1 MPELPEV
8 ETTLRGVAPVLRGRT
23 IESVEV
29 LRPNMVKNHP
39 MFAKRLKGKRVLD
52 IRRHGKY
59 LWMEL
64 SEGLNLMLHLRMSG
78 RLGLRKTTDTPLS
91 RERIRF
97 SIGDDLV
104 LVFNDPRT
112 LGRLWI
118 IEGEDVMQDPS
129 MKNLGPDA
137 LTVTEDIFLNRLRK
151 KRGTLKSVLLN
162 QSFIAGVGNIYGDE
176 ACFLAKIDPRRNV
189 ADLSDAERKRLY
201 KGVVKTLEQGIR
213 NMGTSFSDFADL
225 FGKPGQN
232 QISLMVYGR
241 KNQKCRA
248 CETKLRSIKIA
259 QRTTV
264 WCPRC
269 QK

>member
-1 MPELPEV
+1 M
-8 ETTLRGVAPVLRGRT
+8 G
-23 IESVEV
+23 
-29 LRPNMVKNHP
+29 
-39 MFAKRLKGKRVLD
+39 
-52 IRRHGKY
+52 
-59 LWMEL
+59 
-64 SEGLNLMLHLRMSG
+64 LHLRMSG
-78 RLGLRKTTDTPLS
+78 RLGLRKVSDTPLS

-97 SIGDDLV
+97 SIGNDLV

-118 IEGEDVMQDPS
+118 IEGNDVMNDPS
-129 MKNLGPDA
+129 MAKLGPDA

-189 ADLSDAERKRLY
+189 SDLSDAEKKRLY
-201 KGVVKTLEQGIR
+201 KSVVKTLENGIR
-213 NMGTSFSDFADL
+213 HMGTSFSDFADL

-241 KNQKCRA
+241 RNQQCRI
-248 CETKLRSIKIA
+248 CQKKFRSTKIA

-264 WCPRC
+264 WCPSC